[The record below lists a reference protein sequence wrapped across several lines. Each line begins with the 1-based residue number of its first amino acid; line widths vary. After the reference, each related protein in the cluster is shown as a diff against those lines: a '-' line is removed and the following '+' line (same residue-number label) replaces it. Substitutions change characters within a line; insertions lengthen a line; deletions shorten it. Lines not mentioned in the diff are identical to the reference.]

1 MLFKVLYVKQKYT
14 DGWIIDLT
22 RERIV
27 REAGR
32 FFKYAMCEYKKMWE
46 EIKQIIKQIISE
58 FPLIK
63 WNRNYQEGLELFDCP
78 PPITPNGEP
87 EAYK

>member
-14 DGWIIDLT
+14 GGRIIDLT

-32 FFKYAMCEYKKMWE
+32 FFKHAVCECKKCGMRE

-63 WNRNYQEGLELFDCP
+63 
-78 PPITPNGEP
+78 
-87 EAYK
+87 